1 MQIDIENYQP
11 SVCTIV
17 CDMSKIQHQ
26 FDELLHHKINFPIP
40 SHNYFKILIF
50 ATFFN
55 TQKIMVKDLF
65 ERIQNN
71 KGPLGKWA
79 SQAEGYYVF
88 PKLEGELGP
97 RMQFHGKDI
106 LNWSLNDYLGLA
118 NHPEVRKADADAA
131 IQYGAAYPMGARMMS
146 GHTTIHEQLENELA
160 AFVMKESAYL
170 LNFGY
175 QGIMSTI
182 DALVT
187 KNDIIVYDVDAHACI
202 IDGVRLHMGKRF
214 TYKHNDLESMEKN
227 LQRATKMATE
237 TGGGILFITE
247 GVFGMRGQQGKL
259 KEIVAMKEKYNFRL
273 LVDDAHGFGTLG
285 KTGAGAGEEQGCQDG
300 IDVYFSTFAKSMA
313 SIGAFIAADKDIID
327 YLKYNLRSQMFAK
340 SLPMI
345 QTVGALKRLEL
356 LRNHPE
362 LKDKLWE
369 NVNALQSGLKSR
381 GFNIGDTNTCVT
393 PVYLEGSIPEAMVMV
408 NDLRENYG
416 IFLSIVVY
424 PVIPKGIILLRM
436 IPTSS
441 HTLADI
447 DETLSAFEAIRE
459 KLENGTYKKIAEATT
474 VDVS

>member
-1 MQIDIENYQP
+1 
-11 SVCTIV
+11 
-17 CDMSKIQHQ
+17 
-26 FDELLHHKINFPIP
+26 
-40 SHNYFKILIF
+40 
-50 ATFFN
+50 
-55 TQKIMVKDLF
+55 MVKDLF

-79 SQAEGYYVF
+79 SQAEGYFIF

-97 RMQFHGKDI
+97 RMQFQGKDI

-118 NHPEVRKADADAA
+118 NHPEVRKADTEAA

-146 GHTTIHEQLENELA
+146 GHTKFHEQLENELA

-187 KNDIIVYDVDAHACI
+187 RNDVIVYDVDAHACI
-202 IDGVRLHMGKRF
+202 IDGVRLHSGKRF
-214 TYKHNDLESMEKN
+214 TYKHNDIESMEKN
-227 LQRATKMATE
+227 LQRSTKLATE
-237 TGGGILFITE
+237 QGGGILFITE

-259 KEIVAMKEKYNFRL
+259 KEIVAMKKKYNFRL

-300 IDVYFSTFAKSMA
+300 IDIYFSTFAKSMA
-313 SIGAFIAADKDIID
+313 NIGAFVAADKDIID

-340 SLPMI
+340 ALPMI
-345 QTVGALKRLEL
+345 QTVGSLKRLEL
-356 LRNHPE
+356 LRNSSE
-362 LKDKLWE
+362 IKDKLWV
-369 NVNALQSGLKSR
+369 NVNALQNGLKEK
-381 GFNIGDTNTCVT
+381 GFNIGDTNTCIT
-393 PVYLEGSIPEAMVMV
+393 PVYLEGSIPEAMIMV

-436 IPTSS
+436 IPTAS
-441 HTLADI
+441 HTIEDI
-447 DETLSAFEAIRE
+447 NETLTAFEASRE
-459 KLENGTYKKIAEATT
+459 KLVNGTYAKIAEAS
-474 VDVS
+474 VQNVE

>member
-1 MQIDIENYQP
+1 
-11 SVCTIV
+11 
-17 CDMSKIQHQ
+17 
-26 FDELLHHKINFPIP
+26 
-40 SHNYFKILIF
+40 
-50 ATFFN
+50 
-55 TQKIMVKDLF
+55 MVKDLF

-79 SQAEGYYVF
+79 SQAEGYFVF

-97 RMQFHGKDI
+97 RMQFQGKNI

-146 GHTTIHEQLENELA
+146 GHTKYHEQLEEELA
-160 AFVMKESAYL
+160 AFVMKESSYL

-175 QGIMSTI
+175 QGMVSII

-187 KNDIIVYDVDAHACI
+187 KNDVIVYDVDAHACI

-214 TYKHNDLESMEKN
+214 TYRHNDVESMEKN
-227 LQRATKMATE
+227 LQRATKLATE

-259 KEIVAMKEKYNFRL
+259 KEVVEMKKKYNFRL

-285 KTGAGAGEEQGCQDG
+285 ATGAGAGEEQGVQDE

-313 SIGAFIAADKDIID
+313 NIGAFVAADKDIID

-340 SLPMI
+340 ALPMI
-345 QTVGALKRLEL
+345 QTIGSLKRLEL
-356 LRNHPE
+356 LRE
-362 LKDKLWE
+362 SSEIKDKLWV
-369 NVNALQSGLKSR
+369 NVNALQSGLKEK
-381 GFNIGDTNTCVT
+381 GFNIGDTNTCIT
-393 PVYLEGSIPEAMVMV
+393 PVYLEGSIPEAMIMV
-408 NDLRENYG
+408 NDLRENYS

-424 PVIPKGIILLRM
+424 PVIPKGLILLRM

-441 HTLADI
+441 HTIADI
-447 DETLSAFEAIRE
+447 DETLTAFEAIRE

-474 VDVS
+474 IDFS

>member
-1 MQIDIENYQP
+1 M
-11 SVCTIV
+11 TT
-17 CDMSKIQHQ
+17 
-26 FDELLHHKINFPIP
+26 
-40 SHNYFKILIF
+40 F
-50 ATFFN
+50 ASFLNTF
-55 TQKIMVKDLF
+55 TMVKDLF

-97 RMQFHGKDI
+97 RMKFHGKDI

-118 NHPEVRKADADAA
+118 NHPEVRQADAEAA
-131 IQYGAAYPMGARMMS
+131 AQYGAAYPMGARMMS
-146 GHTTIHEQLENELA
+146 GHTDAHEQLERELA
-160 AFVMKESAYL
+160 AFVHKEAAYL

-175 QGIMSTI
+175 QGIMSAI

-227 LQRATKMATE
+227 LQRATKMALE

-259 KEIVAMKEKYNFRL
+259 KEIVEMKKKYNFRL

-313 SIGAFIAADKDIID
+313 SIGAFLAGDKDIID

-340 SLPMI
+340 ALPMI
-345 QTVGALKRLEL
+345 QTVGALKRLQL
-356 LRNHPE
+356 LRENPG

-369 NVNALQSGLKSR
+369 NVNALQNGLKER

-436 IPTSS
+436 IPTAS

-447 DETLSAFEAIRE
+447 NETLSAFEAIRE
-459 KLENGTYKKIAEATT
+459 KLVNGTYAKLAEAN
-474 VDVS
+474 VENMA

>member
-1 MQIDIENYQP
+1 M
-11 SVCTIV
+11 
-17 CDMSKIQHQ
+17 
-26 FDELLHHKINFPIP
+26 
-40 SHNYFKILIF
+40 
-50 ATFFN
+50 A
-55 TQKIMVKDLF
+55 KDLF

-97 RMQFHGKDI
+97 RMTFHGKNI

-118 NHPEVRKADADAA
+118 NHPEVRQADTDAA
-131 IQYGAAYPMGARMMS
+131 IKYGAAYPMGARMMS
-146 GHTTIHEQLENELA
+146 GHTDAHEQLEKELA
-160 AFVMKESAYL
+160 AFVHKEAAYL

-175 QGIMSTI
+175 QGIMSCI

-187 KNDIIVYDVDAHACI
+187 KNDVIVYDVDAHACI
-202 IDGVRLHMGKRF
+202 IDGVRLHMGKRY
-214 TYKHNDLESMEKN
+214 TYKHNDVESMEKN
-227 LQRATKMATE
+227 LERAAKLAEE

-259 KEIVAMKEKYNFRL
+259 KEIVEMKKKYNFRL

-313 SIGAFIAADKDIID
+313 SIGAFLAADTAIID

-340 SLPMI
+340 ALPMI
-345 QTVGALKRLEL
+345 QTVGALKRLQL
-356 LRNHPE
+356 LRDNPG

-369 NVNALQSGLKSR
+369 NVNALQNGLKEN

-436 IPTSS
+436 IPTAS

-447 DETLSAFEAIRE
+447 EETLTAFKAIRE
-459 KLENGTYKKIAEATT
+459 KLVNGTYKKIAEATT

>member
-1 MQIDIENYQP
+1 
-11 SVCTIV
+11 
-17 CDMSKIQHQ
+17 
-26 FDELLHHKINFPIP
+26 
-40 SHNYFKILIF
+40 
-50 ATFFN
+50 
-55 TQKIMVKDLF
+55 MVKDLF
-65 ERIQNN
+65 ERIQSN

-79 SQAEGYYVF
+79 SQAEGYFVF

-97 RMQFHGKDI
+97 RMMFHGKEI
-106 LNWSLNDYLGLA
+106 LNWSINDYLGLA
-118 NHPEVRKADADAA
+118 NHPEIRKADAEAA
-131 IQYGAAYPMGARMMS
+131 AQYGAAYPMGARMMS
-146 GHTTIHEQLENELA
+146 GHTDVHEQLENELA
-160 AFVMKESAYL
+160 AFVHKEAAYL

-227 LQRATKMATE
+227 LQRATKMAQE

-259 KEIVAMKEKYNFRL
+259 KEIVEMKKKYNFRL

-313 SIGAFIAADKDIID
+313 SIGAFIAADKDVID

-340 SLPMI
+340 ALPMI
-345 QTVGALKRLEL
+345 QTVGALKRLQML
-356 LRNHPE
+356 KSMPE

-369 NVNALQSGLKSR
+369 NVNALQNGLRER

-393 PVYLEGSIPEAMVMV
+393 PVYLNGSVPEAMVMV

-416 IFLSIVVY
+416 IFLSIVIY

-436 IPTSS
+436 IPTAS
-441 HTLADI
+441 HTMADI
-447 DETLSAFEAIRE
+447 EETLAAFEAIRE
-459 KLENGTYKKIAEATT
+459 KLENGTYKQWADARVVNVE
-474 VDVS
+474 